1 MKALAIGGSQRE
13 NSNTEFYLTVALDVL
28 KEKNID
34 TELILLRNKTIWPC
48 EADYQCWATKSGEC
62 ELRGDDFHEIYEKM
76 VEADAIIVGSPVNYS
91 APHPTLWSLLVRAG
105 FPNMSGFPNYGPGVF
120 SRKVGGP
127 ITVAR
132 RAGQNFAF
140 AQLLLWFFINDFIIP
155 GSIYWN
161 VGVARSIGD
170 AQKDEEGIRI
180 IKHFAENI
188 AWLLEKTHNN
198 NIY

>member
-1 MKALAIGGSQRE
+1 MLALGIVGSPRAGS
-13 NSNTEFYLTVALDVL
+13 NSEFYVSTALETL
-28 KEKNID
+28 QAQGIE
-34 TELILLRNKTIWPC
+34 TRMILLRGKTIQPC
-48 EADYQCWATKSGEC
+48 EADYKCRGAPDHRCQIE
-62 ELRGDDFHEIYEKM
+62 GDDFLEIYEQM
-76 VEADAIIVGSPVNYS
+76 VAADAIVVGSPVHFS

-105 FPNMSGFPNYGPGVF
+105 FPDKAGFPNYGPGVF

-140 AQLLLWFFINDFIIP
+140 AQLLLWFHINDFIVP

-170 AQKDEEGIRI
+170 AAKDEEGIRI
-180 IKHFAENI
+180 IRRFAENI
-188 AWLLEKTHNN
+188 AWLLEKTR
-198 NIY
+198 